1 MKRGAGSSKDKAC
14 RSMTAFEK
22 APSRVDRAASDDDII
37 GMNFE
42 SNDSTDRAQDYAE
55 GGDREADAVAS
66 MDGAAHSQ
74 LSDEDGAHRHG
85 HDAEG
90 SRSAGVSVGVG
101 DPGGG
106 GSEAGAGSS
115 ASEDKDVCAA
125 GGLPQPWRRAPFSR
139 LLVFRVTYGKRNR
152 DGRGSAAVSGHGGG
166 RGGALE
172 CLASVALRGV
182 CRAICQHQGYIIA
195 ACADRLCVFDLAS
208 TPAPA
213 VAAEAAAEGE
223 SSSRRQRGGGGHAR
237 SELRLKKVAEKSMR
251 SPNSFPVTALSADVW
266 ALAVGDAANS
276 VNLWQLAVSAY
287 SGHAVTGLVS
297 SSPGCGS
304 ALYVMRRPVDVLEM
318 SAP

>member
-1 MKRGAGSSKDKAC
+1 MK
-14 RSMTAFEK
+14 AFDK
-22 APSRVDRAASDDDII
+22 APSRVDRAASDE
-37 GMNFE
+37 GMILE
-42 SNDSTDRAQDYAE
+42 SNDSTDRAQIDEE
-55 GGDREADAVAS
+55 GGDREAGAVAS
-66 MDGAAHSQ
+66 IDGAAHLP

-90 SRSAGVSVGVG
+90 SRSAGASGGMG
-101 DPGGG
+101 DAGGSR
-106 GSEAGAGSS
+106 SEAGAGGS
-115 ASEDKDVCAA
+115 ASEDKDLRAA
-125 GGLPQPWRRAPFSR
+125 GGPRPCRRAPFSR
-139 LLVFRVTYGKRNR
+139 LLVFRVTYGQRNR
-152 DGRGSAAVSGHGGG
+152 DGRGGAAVGGHSGG

-182 CRAICQHQGYIIA
+182 CRAVCQHQGYVIA
-195 ACADRLCVFDLAS
+195 ACADRLCVFDLVS

-223 SSSRRQRGGGGHAR
+223 SSSRRQQGGGGHPR

-251 SPNSFPVTALSADVW
+251 SLSNSFPMTALSADVW

-304 ALYVMRRPVDVLEM
+304 ALYVMRRPANVLEM

>member
-1 MKRGAGSSKDKAC
+1 
-14 RSMTAFEK
+14 MTAFDK
-22 APSRVDRAASDDDII
+22 APSRVDRAASDE
-37 GMNFE
+37 GMNLE
-42 SNDSTDRAQDYAE
+42 LNDSTDRAQVDE
-55 GGDREADAVAS
+55 ESGDREAGAVAS
-66 MDGAAHSQ
+66 MDGAAHSP

-90 SRSAGVSVGVG
+90 SRSAGASGGMG
-101 DPGGG
+101 DAGGSR
-106 GSEAGAGSS
+106 SEAGAGGS
-115 ASEDKDVCAA
+115 ASEDKDLRAA
-125 GGLPQPWRRAPFSR
+125 GGPRPCRRAPFSR
-139 LLVFRVTYGKRNR
+139 LLVFRVTYGQRNR
-152 DGRGSAAVSGHGGG
+152 DGRGGAAVGGHSGG

-182 CRAICQHQGYIIA
+182 CRAVCQHQGYVIA
-195 ACADRLCVFDLAS
+195 ACADRLCVFDLVS

-223 SSSRRQRGGGGHAR
+223 SSSRRQQGGGGHPR

-251 SPNSFPVTALSADVW
+251 SLSNSFPMTALSADVW